1 MKTKSYNVT
10 VSVTFK
16 KPMKINACCGD
27 EAIAKTKDI
36 LFNTDIIEFTENDIA
51 SIVCEAES
59 SAEKLVKTAMKI
71 VTMITALKSESIFTT
86 NCIKG

>member
-1 MKTKSYNVT
+1 MKSYNVT

-27 EAIAKTKDI
+27 EAIAKAKDI
-36 LFNTDIIEFTENDIA
+36 LFNTDVVEFTENNID

-59 SAEKLVKTAMKI
+59 SAENPCDNFDEDCDDDYC
-71 VTMITALKSESIFTT
+71 SEEREYLYDELY
-86 NCIKG
+86 

>member
-1 MKTKSYNVT
+1 MKSYDVT

-27 EAIAKTKDI
+27 EAIAKAKDI
-36 LFNTDIIEFTENDIA
+36 LFNTDLVEFTEDDIA

-59 SAEKLVKTAMKI
+59 SAENPCENCDEDCDDDYC
-71 VTMITALKSESIFTT
+71 SEEREYLYDELY
-86 NCIKG
+86 

>member
-1 MKTKSYNVT
+1 MKSYDVM

-27 EAIAKTKDI
+27 EAIAKAKDI
-36 LFNTDIIEFTENDIA
+36 LFNTDVIEFTDNDID

-59 SAEKLVKTAMKI
+59 SAENPCENCDEDCDDDYC
-71 VTMITALKSESIFTT
+71 SEEREYLYDELY
-86 NCIKG
+86 

>member
-1 MKTKSYNVT
+1 MKRYDVT

-36 LFNTDIIEFTENDIA
+36 LFNTDVIEFTENDIA
-51 SIVCEAES
+51 SIICEAES
-59 SAEKLVKTAMKI
+59 SAENPCEKCDEDCDDDYC
-71 VTMITALKSESIFTT
+71 SEEREYLYYELY
-86 NCIKG
+86 